1 MDNFTNTIAAI
12 HKMNGDQLNQ
22 LVQAIKDRRNFLT
35 RQKAVTFA
43 VGDLVS
49 FAARGMQVL
58 GTVTKINVKTVQV
71 RQNNSH
77 TVWKVHASL
86 LSPVQQMETGIKILG

>member
-1 MDNFTNTIAAI
+1 MNNFATALTAI
-12 HKMNGDQLNQ
+12 HKMDNDELNA
-22 LVQAIKDRRNFLT
+22 VVRAIKDRRTYLA
-35 RQKAVTFA
+35 RQKAVTFQ
-43 VGDLVS
+43 VGDTVS

-71 RQNNSH
+71 RQNNSL

-86 LSPVQQMETGIKILG
+86 LKPVKNMVDMS